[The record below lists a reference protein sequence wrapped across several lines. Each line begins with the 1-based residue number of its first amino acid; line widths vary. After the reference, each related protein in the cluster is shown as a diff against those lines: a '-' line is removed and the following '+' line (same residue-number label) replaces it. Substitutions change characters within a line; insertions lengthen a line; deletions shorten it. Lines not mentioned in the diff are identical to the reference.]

1 MSSSFQTLPP
11 SSSDHFKTQLG
22 KRYKIDRIFQIISW
36 IAAFSGIVVLAILL
50 IGVLSQGIPTLS
62 FDFLTSPPSRRPER
76 AGIWPSFLGSIFLL
90 IITASVAFPVGVGS
104 GIFLQEF
111 ARENK
116 LAKIIE
122 VNISNLA
129 AVPSII
135 YGLLGLF
142 VFARLLVGITGG
154 RSILS
159 GGLTLALLILPVII
173 VATREALKAVP
184 DSMRQAGTA
193 LGATRWQ
200 TVRTHILPQAIPGI
214 MTGTILALSRAIG
227 ETAPILVVGAAAFVP
242 FAPELSVRGFVE
254 PAFTALPIQIFN
266 WVSRPQ
272 EEFHAIAASA
282 IIVLMIVLLIMNATA
297 ILIRNRFQSS
307 R

>member
-1 MSSSFQTLPP
+1 MSPSIQKLPP
-11 SSSDHFKTQLG
+11 SSSDNFKSQLD

-36 IAAFSGIVVLAILL
+36 IATFSGLVVLAVLL
-50 IGVLSQGIPTLS
+50 IGVLTQGIPDLS
-62 FDFLTSPPSRRPER
+62 LDFLTSPPSRRPER
-76 AGIWPSFLGSIFLL
+76 AGIWPPFLGSIFLL
-90 IITASVAFPVGVGS
+90 LITTAFAFPVGVGS

-111 ARENK
+111 ARDNK
-116 LAKIIE
+116 WAKVIE
-122 VNISNLA
+122 INISNLA

-193 LGATRWQ
+193 LGATEWQ
-200 TVRTHILPQAIPGI
+200 TVRTHVLPQAIPGI

-242 FAPELSVRGFVE
+242 FAPELSIEGLQE

-272 EEFHAIAASA
+272 EEFHSIAASA
-282 IIVLMIVLLIMNATA
+282 IIVLMIVLMLMNATA
-297 ILIRNRFQSS
+297 IFLRNRFQSS

>member
-1 MSSSFQTLPP
+1 MTSSQNSAI
-11 SSSDHFKTQLG
+11 SGSSDYKPQLQ
-22 KRYKIDRIFQIISW
+22 KRYKIDQIFQTIAW
-36 IAAFSGIVVLAILL
+36 IATFSGLIVLTVLIIGILVSGL
-50 IGVLSQGIPTLS
+50 PTLS
-62 FDFLTSPPSRRPER
+62 FDFLTAPPSRQPDR
-76 AGIWPSFLGSIFLL
+76 AGIWPAFLGSIFLL
-90 IITASVAFPVGVGS
+90 IITAAVSIPIGIGS

-111 ARENK
+111 AQNNK
-116 LAKIIE
+116 FAQVVEI
-122 VNISNLA
+122 NISNLA

-142 VFARLLVGITGG
+142 VFARVFLFATGG

-173 VATREALKAVP
+173 VATREALKSVP
-184 DSMRQAGTA
+184 DSIRQAGMA

-200 TVRTHILPQAIPGI
+200 TVRTHVLPQAIPGI

-227 ETAPILVVGAAAFVP
+227 ETAPIIAVGAAAFVP
-242 FAPELSVRGFVE
+242 FAPTLTIEGLQE

-282 IIVLMIVLLIMNATA
+282 IIVLMILLLVMNSTA
-297 ILIRNRFQSS
+297 IFIRNRFQSS

>member
-1 MSSSFQTLPP
+1 MASPRDSAISGG
-11 SSSDHFKTQLG
+11 SDYEPQLQ
-22 KRYKIDRIFQIISW
+22 KRYKIDRIFQTIAW
-36 IAAFSGIVVLAILL
+36 IATFSGLIVLAVLIIGIL
-50 IGVLSQGIPTLS
+50 VQGLPTLS

-76 AGIWPSFLGSIFLL
+76 AGIWPAFLGSIILL
-90 IITASVAFPVGVGS
+90 IITAAVSIPIGIGT

-111 ARENK
+111 AQNNK
-116 LAKIIE
+116 FAQIVEI
-122 VNISNLA
+122 NISNLA

-142 VFARLLVGITGG
+142 VFARLFIFATGG

-173 VATREALKAVP
+173 VATREALKSVP
-184 DSMRQAGTA
+184 DSIRQAGMA

-200 TVRTHILPQAIPGI
+200 TVRTHVLPQAIPGI

-227 ETAPILVVGAAAFVP
+227 ETAPIIAVGAAAFVP
-242 FAPELSVRGFVE
+242 FAPTLTIEGLQE

-282 IIVLMIVLLIMNATA
+282 IIVLMILLLVMNSTA
-297 ILIRNRFQSS
+297 IFIRNRFQSS

>member
-1 MSSSFQTLPP
+1 MVSPQKSADSG
-11 SSSDHFKTQLG
+11 SSDYQPQLQ
-22 KRYKIDRIFQIISW
+22 KRYRVDKIFQIISW
-36 IAAFSGIVVLAILL
+36 MAVLSGIVVLTVLIAGIL
-50 IGVLSQGIPTLS
+50 IQGIPNLS
-62 FDFLTSPPSRRPER
+62 WDFLVSPPSRKPDQ
-76 AGIWPSFLGSIFLL
+76 AGIWPAFLGSIILL
-90 IITASVAFPVGVGS
+90 IITAAVSIPIGVGT

-111 ARENK
+111 AKDNK
-116 LAKIIE
+116 LAQIIE
-122 VNISNLA
+122 INISNLA

-142 VFARLLVGITGG
+142 AFARIFGFITGG

-173 VATREALKAVP
+173 VATREALKSVP
-184 DSMRQAGTA
+184 DSTRMAGMA

-200 TVRTHILPQAIPGI
+200 TVRTHVLPQAIPGI

-227 ETAPILVVGAAAFVP
+227 ETAPIIVVGAAAFVP
-242 FAPELSVRGFVE
+242 FAPTLTIEGLQE

-272 EEFHAIAASA
+272 EEFHYIAASA
-282 IIVLMIVLLIMNATA
+282 IIVLMIVLLVMNATA
-297 ILIRNRFQSS
+297 IFIRNRFQSS